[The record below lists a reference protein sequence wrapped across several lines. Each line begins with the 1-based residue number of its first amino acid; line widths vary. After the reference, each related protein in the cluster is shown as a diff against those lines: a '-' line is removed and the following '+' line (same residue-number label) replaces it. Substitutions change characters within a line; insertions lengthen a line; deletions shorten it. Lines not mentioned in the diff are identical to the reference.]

1 MKQTFTI
8 LFFLTVLTAF
18 GQANQQVD
26 KLNFCK
32 QELDVP
38 SSCYAES
45 QYQLQCEDYSIQWL
59 YMNDEML
66 QVMPEQF
73 VAQLSGQM
81 KKFKKEPITCY
92 LLDSEAKGYKISFK
106 TDKGIAHQIIAYGTA
121 NNQPVLVQLSLNK
134 EPKSNEDIPAVPRQ
148 IVRLTK

>member
-1 MKQTFTI
+1 MKHTFTL

-18 GQANQQVD
+18 GQANEQVE
-26 KLNFCK
+26 KLNFCN

-38 SSCYAES
+38 ASCVAES
-45 QYQLQCEDYSIQWL
+45 PYQLQCDNYSIQWL
-59 YMNDEML
+59 YMNEEML
-66 QVMPEQF
+66 KAMPEQF

-81 KKFKKEPITCY
+81 KKFKKEPITCF

-106 TDKGIAHQIIAYGTA
+106 TDTGIAHQIIAYGTA
-121 NNQPVLVQLSLNK
+121 NNQPVLVQLSLDK